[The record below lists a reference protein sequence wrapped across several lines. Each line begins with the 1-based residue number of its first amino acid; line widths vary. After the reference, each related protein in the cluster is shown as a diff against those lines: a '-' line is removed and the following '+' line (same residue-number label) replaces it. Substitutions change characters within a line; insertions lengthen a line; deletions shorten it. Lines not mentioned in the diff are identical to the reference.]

1 MAVCGGG
8 EGGDAAARPGDGV
21 PLHASDPGVP
31 LAAAGR
37 HGAGALPRPRAHM
50 EDPRLLC
57 PGLRGGVR
65 RGGGVA
71 SPGEWSDLYLQVL
84 RGVPVRQ
91 RGGE

>member
-8 EGGDAAARPGDGV
+8 ERGDATAGPGDGV
-21 PLHASDPGVP
+21 PLHASHPGVP
-31 LAAAGR
+31 LAAPGR

-50 EDPRLLC
+50 ENPGLLC
-57 PGLRGGVR
+57 PGLRRGVR

-84 RGVPVRQ
+84 GRVPVRQ